1 MAQCSTCDGTGEVCY
16 TCNTCQGTGE
26 IIGYDADGNEQ
37 LITCSRC
44 KGSGE
49 LCSICPT
56 CKGIGEVQNTVLVMG
71 CRGE

>member
-1 MAQCSTCDGTGEVCY
+1 MAQCSTCDGTGEVFY

-37 LITCSRC
+37 LVTCSRC
-44 KGSGE
+44 NGSGE